1 MKISRKFIR
10 RSTAQKMKF
19 SIKDFF
25 SKSDQIH
32 SFLRIWLFVLKK
44 SLMVNFIFCAVL
56 NLKFNIVC
64 FTETWTD
71 DKKLENE
78 SLIQLPGYVLHRIKK
93 NCRGEGI
100 SIFVYESL
108 SFKKWH
114 DFRINFE
121 AEEPPLSIEVSNKK
135 CKNVI
140 LNTIYRSPNR
150 DIETCEN
157 YFKNL
162 FAKNDTVNKYIV
174 LAGNFNLN
182 LLDFENNRKV
192 QDFINLMFRY
202 GMIPTMSHII
212 TNVTKDTNFKVN
224 KSVYIARSKQ
234 QYDLTLKNFFWHL
247 LNHALFKICNQGVNR
262 FH

>member
-1 MKISRKFIR
+1 M
-10 RSTAQKMKF
+10 
-19 SIKDFF
+19 
-25 SKSDQIH
+25 
-32 SFLRIWLFVLKK
+32 
-44 SLMVNFIFCAVL
+44 
-56 NLKFNIVC
+56 
-64 FTETWTD
+64 
-71 DKKLENE
+71 
-78 SLIQLPGYVLHRIKK
+78 
-93 NCRGEGI
+93 
-100 SIFVYESL
+100 
-108 SFKKWH
+108 
-114 DFRINFE
+114 NFE

-135 CKNVI
+135 CENII
-140 LNTIYRSPNR
+140 LNTIYRSPNG

-234 QYDLTLKNFFWHL
+234 QYDLTLKNFF
-247 LNHALFKICNQGVNR
+247 
-262 FH
+262 